1 MGQFL
6 AAHASK
12 VIANS
17 HASAAPLRPLLPE
30 GLLEVV
36 PNGIDVAPFGAM
48 HRATNN
54 GRIVVGMVASLTS
67 RIKKHALFV
76 EAAALVDRTLPIEW
90 RIFGH
95 DPSLGGTRPGDAY
108 TDNIYA
114 LIAKHGLQDRF
125 RAAGYVGDAVEIMS
139 RIDVLVHPANEES
152 FGRVVVEAMAAG
164 LPVVGARG
172 GGVAEI
178 VDDGVTGLLCEP
190 DNPREM
196 AARIEQV
203 IRDPHRA
210 GDGRGR
216 PATRRGEL
224 FAGGLCLGCPARV
237 RNGHDSVGRSCAAT
251 TFSGKLPLISN
262 RT

>member
-1 MGQFL
+1 M
-6 AAHASK
+6 
-12 VIANS
+12 
-17 HASAAPLRPLLPE
+17 
-30 GLLEVV
+30 V

-95 DPSLGGTRPGDAY
+95 DPSQGGTRPGDAY

-139 RIDVLVHPANEES
+139 RIDVLVHPADEES

-196 AARIEQV
+196 AAGIEQV

-210 GDGRGR
+210 QAMGAAGRQR
-216 PATRRGEL
+216 AAANYSL
-224 FAGGLCLGCPARV
+224 AACAAGCPARV
-237 RNGHDSVGRSCAAT
+237 RNGHDSVGRSRAAA
-251 TFSGKLPLISN
+251 TFSGKLPLNSN